1 MRFRNSWA
9 YMAVIVI
16 GISGV
21 GCAHVNREEMV
32 TEHDAI
38 RGEISAGDEALA
50 RDIARLDSSV
60 GDLAAEVAANTARL
74 DALEQEL
81 ESFRVEFGAT
91 VERMEGMIAFNVPVH
106 FDFDSSVLRDVDKAV
121 LDKFAYVVREYYGGS
136 VVTVEGFAD
145 PAGEPEYNLRLGG
158 RRAEGVKSYLVEIAD
173 LEVPIRAVSYGEAE
187 DRQIKPGAWGNDG
200 QSNRRVAL
208 VIDYRGTEE
217 GS

>member
-1 MRFRNSWA
+1 MRSRSSWV

-16 GISGV
+16 AISGF

-32 TEHDAI
+32 TEHDAL
-38 RGEISAGDEALA
+38 RREISAGDEALA
-50 RDIARLDSSV
+50 NDIKRLNSSID
-60 GDLAAEVAANTARL
+60 DLAADVAANTARM
-74 DALEQEL
+74 DALEQAL
-81 ESFRVEFGAT
+81 ESFRIEFEAT

-106 FDFDSSVLRDVDKAV
+106 FDFDSSVLREVDKAV
-121 LDKFAYVVREYYGGS
+121 LDKFAYVVREYYDGS

-145 PAGEPEYNLRLGG
+145 AAGEPEYNLRLGA
-158 RRAEGVKSYLVEIAD
+158 RRAEGVKSYLVEIGD

-200 QSNRRVAL
+200 RSNRRVAL

-217 GS
+217 AS